1 MQVEIR
7 FCATC
12 GLAGRARSLA
22 QRIRA
27 ELGIEAAVAP
37 GHLGQFDVYADGV
50 VVASRKGGVLN
61 HVMHRG
67 WPDEAAVI
75 ERLRRHR
82 ASTTFGET
90 PAQPRL

>member
-12 GLAGRARSLA
+12 GLAGRARKLA
-22 QRIRA
+22 ERIRG
-27 ELGIEAAVAP
+27 EFGIEVAVAP
-37 GHLGQFDVYADGV
+37 GHLGQFDVFADGT

-82 ASTTFGET
+82 ASATFGET
-90 PAQPRL
+90 PAQS